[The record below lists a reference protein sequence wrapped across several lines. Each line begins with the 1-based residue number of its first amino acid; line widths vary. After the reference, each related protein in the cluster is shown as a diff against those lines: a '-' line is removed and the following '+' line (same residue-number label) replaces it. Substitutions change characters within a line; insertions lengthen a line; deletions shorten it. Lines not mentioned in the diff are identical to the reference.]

1 MPFDLH
7 RQLQE
12 LYAGEDGQREVRI
25 NGSFVADVVRH
36 GVIYEIQ
43 TRKLSNIKS
52 KIASLLET
60 IPIVVV
66 YPVSVHTTIIH
77 CDGADLHECNR
88 RPSPKQGH
96 ALDAFS
102 ETVYL
107 AHLLAHPN
115 MALEIVL
122 VDTEDI
128 RIKGDPHATTR
139 RRRRRR
145 RHSEW
150 TTVNRRLTAIH
161 KQIRLDTPA
170 DGLQLLPSIVEF
182 PFCTRDLADAAAT
195 SLARA
200 QQILYTLFHMGA
212 LRRVRRT
219 RSGWKY
225 EPAQT
230 DHGHPSGQVSAP
242 TQ

>member
-1 MPFDLH
+1 MSFDLH

-43 TRKLSNIKS
+43 TRRLSNIKN

-60 IPIVVV
+60 TPIVIV
-66 YPVSVHTTIIH
+66 YPISVNTTIVH
-77 CDGADLHECNR
+77 CDGVDLRECDR

-128 RIKGDPHATTR
+128 RVKGDPHAATR

-150 TTVNRRLTAIH
+150 TTVNRRLTATRGRV
-161 KQIRLDTPA
+161 RLDTPA
-170 DGLQLLPSIVEF
+170 DGLQLLPSTVEF
-182 PFCTRDLADAAAT
+182 PFCTRDLADAAGT
-195 SLARA
+195 SLSRA

-225 EPAQT
+225 EPALT
-230 DHGHPSGQVSAP
+230 DPGRMPGDTSGA
-242 TQ
+242 TR

>member
-43 TRKLSNIKS
+43 TRRLSNIKS

-60 IPIVVV
+60 TPIVIV

-77 CDGADLHECNR
+77 CDAADLHECSR
-88 RPSPKQGH
+88 RPSPKQGDV
-96 ALDAFS
+96 LDAFN

-182 PFCTRDLADAAAT
+182 PFCTRDLADATAT

-230 DHGHPSGQVSAP
+230 DHGHPPGQVSAP

>member
-52 KIASLLET
+52 KITSLLET
-60 IPIVVV
+60 TPIVIV
-66 YPVSVHTTIIH
+66 YPVSVHTTIVH
-77 CDGADLHECNR
+77 CDGADLRECDR
-88 RPSPKQGH
+88 RPSPKQGQ

-115 MALEIVL
+115 MALEILL

-128 RIKGDPHATTR
+128 RIKGDPHAATR

-150 TTVNRRLTAIH
+150 TTVNRRLTATH
-161 KQIRLDTPA
+161 GRVRLDTPE
-170 DGLQLLPSIVEF
+170 DGLQLLPPAVKF
-182 PFCTRDLADAAAT
+182 PFCTRDLANAT
-195 SLARA
+195 GASLSRA

-212 LRRVRRT
+212 LRRVGRT
-219 RSGWKY
+219 RSGWSY

-230 DHGHPSGQVSAP
+230 EQGFPSGHTSGP
-242 TQ
+242 TP